1 MKSSIC
7 WLAQSMLFFYLDKG
21 TGQITLFIDIDLA
34 YFKPDV
40 T

>member
-7 WLAQSMLFFYLDKG
+7 WLAHRMVFIYWDTG
-21 TGQITLFIDIDLA
+21 TGQTTLFIDIDLA